1 VVRWLNNHFA
11 ESAISTVSVFELF
24 AGVAALPKGKRRDVL
39 HSAIER
45 AIRRLADRVYAFD
58 EASARAAARLLG
70 EARSAGRGARV
81 IPDHVTDLQIAG
93 TAVAH
98 GLSLATRNER
108 DFEPFGLHL
117 INPWTQ

>member
-1 VVRWLNNHFA
+1 VTRWLNTHFA
-11 ESAISTVSVFELF
+11 ESALSTVSIFELF
-24 AGVAALPKGKRRDVL
+24 AGVAVLPRGKRRDIL

-45 AIRRLADRVYAFD
+45 AVRRLGERIYAFD
-58 EASARAAARLLG
+58 DASARAAARLLG
-70 EARSAGRGARV
+70 EARLVGRGARMV
-81 IPDHVTDLQIAG
+81 PDHITDLQIAG